1 MNYLNIKF
9 WYNFLPFYIHTTTKQ
24 LNKFYSIQ
32 FPNINYDLFSFNVDV
47 LNNAFLSNDHN
58 DLERSLTQK

>member
-9 WYNFLPFYIHTTTKQ
+9 WYNFLPFYIHTTKQ
-24 LNKFYSIQ
+24 LNKLYSIQ
-32 FPNINYDLFSFNVDV
+32 FPYINYGLLSFNVNV
-47 LNNAFLSNDHN
+47 LNDAFLSNDHN